1 MHTVKSRLQSFS
13 FPSNQCHVPWPH
25 PNLLYSIRSQGL
37 PVQLSLLIRS
47 VVTRDVEIPTI
58 FFGKIGEN
66 TGTLDGLCIGPGD
79 RDARSKGDRQL
90 VRCRPRRGPPPRHE
104 SSLSASSSFF
114 TRRLFRPLKQ
124 NSTSPLFRFAMTR
137 GPPGGTR
144 ATSRS
149 SGASAHNNGSWTA
162 ITAGRRAAVA
172 GSST

>member
-13 FPSNQCHVPWPH
+13 FPSINVMFPGLIILISCIPGSPVHISP
-25 PNLLYSIRSQGL
+25 SIRSKIGCNA
-37 PVQLSLLIRS
+37 
-47 VVTRDVEIPTI
+47 RDVEIPI
-58 FFGKIGEN
+58 FGEILNPGKPRFQ
-66 TGTLDGLCIGPGD
+66 GLCTGPGD

-149 SGASAHNNGSWTA
+149 SGASAHSNGS
-162 ITAGRRAAVA
+162 
-172 GSST
+172 